1 MKLFENLF
9 KSARRNR
16 NRKLLQKAHHN
27 HSSRIEYMITG
38 EDVTFEVAEAFRNL
52 KAALTVSMP
61 RKQSHQGVA
70 VMMTSACPEDGKTTV
85 TVNLA
90 LMLAMSEA
98 KVILIDADVRKGRVA
113 KYFNQKSAPGLA
125 DYLSGL
131 ASLEDVTR
139 SSKESENLS
148 YISCGTHS
156 PRPYELLES
165 DEMKN
170 LLQELKQKYDYII
183 IDTPPL
189 LLVSDAL
196 AIVPGVDGAVLV
208 CRHEVTYVSDIAR
221 SLDKLEFAKAKVLG
235 VVVNDFKAREKM
247 TSAKYDRYKY
257 YNYTYSSEEPKV

>member
-1 MKLFENLF
+1 MSMFENLF
-9 KSARRNR
+9 KQMRKRR
-16 NRKLLQKAHHN
+16 NRKLSEKARRRHA
-27 HSSRIEYMITG
+27 SRIEYMITD
-38 EDVTFEVAEAFRNL
+38 DVTFEVAEAFRNF

-61 RKQSHQGVA
+61 RKQSDKGVA
-70 VMMTSACPEDGKTTV
+70 VMMTSASPEDGKTTV

-98 KVILIDADVRKGRVA
+98 KVVLLDADVRKGRVA
-113 KYFNQKSAPGLA
+113 KYFRKKSAPGLA

-131 ASLEDVTR
+131 ASLDDITHQADEN
-139 SSKESENLS
+139 ENLS
-148 YISCGTHS
+148 YITCGTHS

-196 AIVPGVDGAVLV
+196 ALVPGVDGAVLV

-221 SLDKLEFAKAKVLG
+221 SLDKLEFAKAKILG
-235 VVVNDFKAREKM
+235 VVVNDYKARAKM
-247 TSAKYDRYKY
+247 STAQYDKYKY
-257 YNYTYSSEEPKV
+257 YNYTYSNDDVSKA

>member
-1 MKLFENLF
+1 MSMFENFF
-9 KSARRNR
+9 KNMRRKRNR
-16 NRKLLQKAHHN
+16 RLLEKAHRN
-27 HSSRIEYMITG
+27 RASRIEYMITD
-38 EDVTFEVAEAFRNL
+38 DVTFEVAEAFRNF

-61 RKQSHQGVA
+61 RKQSDKGVA

-98 KVILIDADVRKGRVA
+98 KVVLVDADVRKGRVA
-113 KYFNQKSAPGLA
+113 RYFHKKSAPGLA

-131 ASLEDVTR
+131 ASLDDVTNQA
-139 SSKESENLS
+139 EENENLS
-148 YISCGTHS
+148 YITCGTHS

-165 DEMKN
+165 EEMSN

-196 AIVPGVDGAVLV
+196 ALVPSVDGAVLV

-221 SLDKLEFAKAKVLG
+221 SLNKLEFAKAKVLG
-235 VVVNDFKAREKM
+235 VVVNDYKARENLVD
-247 TSAKYDRYKY
+247 TKYDRYKY
-257 YNYTYSSEEPKV
+257 YTYTYNSEEEPKA